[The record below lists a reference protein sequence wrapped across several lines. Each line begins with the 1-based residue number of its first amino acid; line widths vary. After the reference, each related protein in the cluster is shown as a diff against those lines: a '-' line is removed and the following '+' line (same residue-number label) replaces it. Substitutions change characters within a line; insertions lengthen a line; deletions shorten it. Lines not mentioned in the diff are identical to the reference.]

1 MRLKDFFKRFVEG
14 LLMGAANII
23 PGVSGGTIALIIG
36 IYDKLIHAIN
46 KIPKDLPIPLLKG
59 DVDGFKSKLNDIDF
73 PFLVPIAVGALISI
87 ISIARGL
94 EFVMDSYPAIT
105 FAFFFGLILASV
117 AVIYKYIEK
126 INIRSIISAIIGFV
140 FVFYVLGIEG
150 IEFGHGPIMI
160 FFSGVVSIV
169 SMILPGISGSYIL
182 VILNQFEFMVD
193 ALCGLKFSIIIIF
206 SLGALI
212 GIFGFAKLLD
222 YLLQKYPSVSMAFL
236 FGLMLGAL
244 RVPLVKSMNNATNI
258 YEIIIPAILGAVF
271 VAILEYKYVIKDK
284 IG

>member
-1 MRLKDFFKRFVEG
+1 MKIKDFFKRFVEG

-46 KIPKDLPIPLLKG
+46 QIPKDLPLPLFKG

-73 PFLVPIAVGALISI
+73 PFLVPLAVGALVSVV
-87 ISIARGL
+87 SIARGL
-94 EFVMDSYPAIT
+94 DFVMNVYPAIT

-117 AVIYKYIEK
+117 AVIYKYIEN
-126 INIRSIISAIIGFV
+126 INPYSIISALIGFV
-140 FVFYVLGIEG
+140 FVFYILGIES
-150 IEFGHGPIMI
+150 IEFNHGPLTI
-160 FFSGVVSIV
+160 FLSGMVAIV

-182 VILNQFEFMVD
+182 LILHQYEFMVE
-193 ALCGLKFSIIIIF
+193 ALYSFNISVLILF

-212 GIFGFAKLLD
+212 GIFGFAKILD
-222 YLLQKYPSVSMAFL
+222 HLLQKYPSVSMAFL

-244 RVPLVKSMNNATNI
+244 RVPLVKSMNNASNI
-258 YEIIIPAILGAVF
+258 YEIIIPAIVGAVF
-271 VAILEYKYVIKDK
+271 VGILEYKYVIQEKLS
-284 IG
+284 